1 MSQLRYFA
9 KRTVVTALL
18 IFIVITTLFFFFRSM
33 PGDYTS
39 MLIAEGMSTEQ
50 AERIQENWGLNEPI
64 HEQYISYLINTASGN
79 AGQSFRHG
87 MPVWDLVAPRILNSF
102 ILVAPAITATYL
114 IGSLW
119 GALIGR
125 FRGGSFEKSSIVT
138 VSVFHSIPEFF
149 LGILLVAGF
158 SEVLNIFP
166 TGGMMSAQT
175 SVLMNDKPF
184 YEMFLLKEFWI
195 HYALPFATIT
205 LYFMQYPALIMRN
218 SVVEVSGQ
226 DFLHYHR
233 LKGLPRF
240 SLIKKLIRHASL
252 PVVTL
257 YPITLA
263 TSVSG
268 LVLVEVVF
276 SWPGIG
282 RLLVTSVLSQDYP
295 VIQFVF
301 LIAAVW
307 IILGNFLVDLVY
319 GVIDPRVTVEG
330 EAE

>member
-1 MSQLRYFA
+1 MSRLRYFA
-9 KRTVVTALL
+9 KRTVVTAIL

-39 MLIAEGMSTEQ
+39 MLIAEGMSNEQ
-50 AERIQENWGLNEPI
+50 AQRVQENWGLNEPL
-64 HEQYISYLINTASGN
+64 HVQYINYMINTLTGN
-79 AGQSFRHG
+79 AGESFRHG
-87 MPVWDLVAPRILNSF
+87 TPVWDLVAPRILNSF

-119 GALIGR
+119 GAIIGK
-125 FRGGSFEKSSIVT
+125 FRGGMFEKTSIVT
-138 VSVFHSIPEFF
+138 VSVFHSVPEFF
-149 LGILLVAGF
+149 LGILLIAGF

-166 TGGMMSAQT
+166 TGGMLPAQVAVT
-175 SVLMNDKPF
+175 INDEPF

-195 HYALPFATIT
+195 HYTLPFATIT

-233 LKGLPRF
+233 LKGLPRL
-240 SLIKKLIRHASL
+240 SLLGKLIRHASL

-282 RLLVTSVLSQDYP
+282 RLLVNSVLAQDYP

-301 LIAAVW
+301 IVAAIW

-319 GVIDPRVTVEG
+319 GVIDPRVVVEG
-330 EAE
+330 EGE